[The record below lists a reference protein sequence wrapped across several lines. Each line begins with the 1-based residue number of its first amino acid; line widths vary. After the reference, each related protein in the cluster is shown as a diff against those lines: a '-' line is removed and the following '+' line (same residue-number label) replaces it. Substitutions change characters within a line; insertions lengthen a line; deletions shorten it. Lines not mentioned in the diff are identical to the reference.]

1 MAGIS
6 PKLPLVVS
14 PKDGVFDMIVEV
26 EEALLQDLQMVI
38 FTEPGEKMMQPSFGV
53 GLKRF
58 LFEPA
63 TPIVYENISSEIYTQ
78 VARYLP
84 RIKIQNIRFNET
96 AGSPQSPDLR
106 IDSALTSITLE
117 YSITP
122 LAKINSLVIPIP

>member
-14 PKDGVFDMIVEV
+14 AKDGVFDLIVDT
-26 EEALLQDLQMVI
+26 EEALLQDLYMVI
-38 FTEPGEKMMQPSFGV
+38 FTEPGEKMMQPTFGV
-53 GLKRF
+53 GLKKF

-63 TPIVYENISSEIYTQ
+63 TPFVYENISSEIYTQ

-84 RIKIQNIRFNET
+84 RIKIQNIRFNE
-96 AGSPQSPDLR
+96 AQGSPQGPDLTV
-106 IDSALTSITLE
+106 DSALTSITLE

-122 LAKINSLVIPIP
+122 LVKINSLVIPIP